1 MNLPRIVA
9 VSLCGVVFAA
19 GASALEPRQGAHL
32 RALEKITGDATDLT
46 VKVGETKNFG
56 RISITLRA
64 CWQSPPE
71 DTPESE
77 AFLEIRSRGAAQDK
91 PLAELGPEKEKPKA
105 ASLGPDA
112 PLFSGWMFAS
122 SPGLNA
128 LEHPVYDVWVINCT
142 TAAAAP
148 PVGAPAEAPASSVPS
163 PDNAPADVPLPDP
176 VVPSNQ

>member
-1 MNLPRIVA
+1 MKPFGVVA
-9 VSLCGVVFAA
+9 VGIAVVGLAA
-19 GASALEPRQGAHL
+19 SANALEPRQGAHL

-46 VKVGETKNFG
+46 VKVGETKDFG
-56 RISITLRA
+56 RIAITLRA
-64 CWQSPPE
+64 CWQAPPE

-91 PLAELGPEKEKPKA
+91 PLAELGPDKEKPKS

-128 LEHPVYDVWVINCT
+128 LEHPVYDVWVISC
-142 TAAAAP
+142 TAASAP
-148 PVGAPAEAPASSVPS
+148 PPAGGSVEPPAAPAS
-163 PDNAPADVPLPDP
+163 APADAPVGVPLPDP
-176 VVPSNQ
+176 SVPSNQ

>member
-1 MNLPRIVA
+1 MKLFCIA
-9 VSLCGVVFAA
+9 AASIA
-19 GASALEPRQGAHL
+19 GATLVAGANALEPRQGAHL

-46 VKVGETKNFG
+46 VKVGETKDFG

-64 CWQSPPE
+64 CWQAPPE

-91 PLAELGPEKEKPKA
+91 PLAELGPEKDKPKA
-105 ASLGPDA
+105 TSLGPDA

-128 LEHPVYDVWVINCT
+128 LEHPVYDVWVISCT
-142 TAAAAP
+142 TAAAP
-148 PVGAPAEAPASSVPS
+148 PSAGTAAASPAPAPDEAPAGAPLSDPAAPS
-163 PDNAPADVPLPDP
+163 D
-176 VVPSNQ
+176 Q